1 MTRVSHCARACAI
14 VLAAALPLGAQ
25 DTRPTAPSP
34 ADSALAEGR
43 IANAEQ
49 LFFAASSAAPR
60 DPAARGALG
69 KFMAA
74 RGRLKVGAVLLG
86 EARQF
91 GGDRSAIEPL
101 LGRIYAWLGDW
112 TSTAGLKQY
121 AATGPVHERALWLAA
136 HAPSRGGADTASVA
150 LEPNEMAGLGR
161 ITLVIGGDSV
171 PADIDPAV
179 DGLVLPATPAIS
191 EESKQFGMRE
201 KASVA
206 VVYTVGIGAIHL
218 KNVAATLSPGVP
230 ATIGLDVLAPLT
242 PTFDAGARVLS
253 LRMNPVQA
261 QGNALPFL
269 LEFPGVRFV
278 ARPGEPLVAME
289 SPAGR
294 AALRGSRWTFD
305 LRRGAIVV
313 AP

>member
-1 MTRVSHCARACAI
+1 MSRTLCGAIAFTVSVAVAAP
-14 VLAAALPLGAQ
+14 LAAQ
-25 DTRPTAPSP
+25 DTRPTALSP
-34 ADSALAEGR
+34 ADSAITEGR
-43 IANAEQ
+43 IADAEQ
-49 LFFAASSAAPR
+49 LLFAASSAAPR

-69 KFMAA
+69 SFMAA

-112 TSTAGLKQY
+112 TSTAALKAY
-121 AATGPVHERALWLAA
+121 AATGPLHERALWLAA

-161 ITLVIGGDSV
+161 IALVIGGDTV
-171 PADIDPAV
+171 VADIDPTV
-179 DGLVLPATPAIS
+179 DGLVLPAAPQIE

-206 VVYTVGIGAIHL
+206 VVYEVGIGAIHL
-218 KNVAATLSPGVP
+218 KNVAATLSPGAR
-230 ATIGLDVLAPLT
+230 ATIGLDLLAPLT
-242 PTFDAGARVLS
+242 PTFDAGAHALS
-253 LRMNPVQA
+253 LRLNPVQV
-261 QGNALPFL
+261 QGDALPFL
-269 LEFPGVRFV
+269 LGFPGVRLV
-278 ARPGEPLVAME
+278 ARQGEPLVAME
-289 SPAGR
+289 SAAGR